1 MGAIEAAPNG
11 NVSVSLGPH
20 EVELLRGLLTEMRLL
35 LEADIPRSDQVM
47 QRLFPDAYDTAEEA
61 NAYRELVDDDLR
73 SAKLAALNDVSESLG
88 PTITLTLD
96 QASGWLT
103 LLTDMR
109 LAIGT
114 RLDVTEE
121 TMATEVESDDPD
133 APAYSVLHW
142 LGWMQEM
149 MLRAMDAST

>member
-11 NVSVSLGPH
+11 NVSVSLDPH

-73 SAKLAALNDVSESLG
+73 SAKLAALNEVSESLG
-88 PTITLTLD
+88 PTITLTLE

-103 LLTDMR
+103 LLTDLR

-114 RLDVTEE
+114 RLEVTEE
-121 TMATEVESDDPD
+121 TMATEVEPDDAD

-142 LGWMQEM
+142 LGWLQEM
-149 MLRAMDAST
+149 MLRAIEAST

>member
-1 MGAIEAAPNG
+1 
-11 NVSVSLGPH
+11 
-20 EVELLRGLLTEMRLL
+20 MRLL